1 MIFAPNC
8 TLMNIWIQFGL
19 CAAVI
24 LFAGNQ
30 LSRYGDV
37 IADRTGLGKRW
48 MGLVL
53 LATITSLPE
62 LFTSVSAVT
71 LHDLP
76 DMAVSS
82 TIGSCMFNMVIIGI
96 LDFLSKGKPLS
107 LIVHEG
113 QILSAGFGIVLM
125 GFAAIDIL
133 FGKYLPI
140 VAGANYSD
148 PLSFVFILVYL
159 IAMRIIFTYERSRFD
174 QSVQVAASSEQKVSS
189 LTKVIALFTLYAVV
203 IVAAATY
210 LPDLGEKIGKI
221 TGWGES
227 FIGSSFIAIATSLPE
242 LAVSISAA
250 RRGSYDMAVA
260 SLLGSNLFNIV
271 ILAITDF
278 CYHKAP
284 LLRVVSVANT
294 LSALTAII
302 SMGIVIIALT
312 YKAEKKFYFLAG
324 DAAALILIYV
334 LANVLLF
341 MAR

>member
-1 MIFAPNC
+1 
-8 TLMNIWIQFGL
+8 MNIWFQFGL

-30 LSRYGDV
+30 LSVYGDKL
-37 IADRTGLGKRW
+37 ADRTGLGKRW

-62 LFTSVSAVT
+62 LLTSVSSVT

-82 TIGSCMFNMVIIGI
+82 TIGSCMFNMAIIGI
-96 LDFLSKGKPLS
+96 LDFLSKDRPISKN
-107 LIVHEG
+107 VHEG
-113 QILSAGFGIVLM
+113 QILAAGFGIVLM

-140 VAGANYSD
+140 MSNVNSSD

-159 IAMRIIFTYERSRFD
+159 IAMRIIYSYESSRADEF
-174 QSVQVAASSEQKVSS
+174 VHEGAQVADNKNRSVAKE
-189 LTKVIALFTLYAVV
+189 IALFVMYAII
-203 IVAAATY
+203 IVATATY

-242 LAVSISAA
+242 LVVSISAA
-250 RRGSYDMAVA
+250 RRGSFDMAVA

-284 LLRVVSVANT
+284 LLRVVSVGNT

-312 YKAEKKFYFLAG
+312 YRSEKKLFFLAG
-324 DAAALILIYV
+324 ESIALILVYV
-334 LANVLLF
+334 LANILLF
-341 MAR
+341 VAR

>member
-1 MIFAPNC
+1 MIFAPIC
-8 TLMNIWIQFGL
+8 TLMNIWIQFAL

-71 LHDLP
+71 LHN
-76 DMAVSS
+76 MA
-82 TIGSCMFNMVIIGI
+82 IIGI

-140 VAGANYSD
+140 VASANYSD

-174 QSVQVAASSEQKVSS
+174 QSVQVAASSEQKVSP
-189 LTKVIALFTLYAVV
+189 LTKVIALFALYAIV

-312 YKAEKKFYFLAG
+312 YKAEKKFYVLAG

>member
-1 MIFAPNC
+1 
-8 TLMNIWIQFGL
+8 MNIWIQFVL
-19 CAAVI
+19 CSAVI
-24 LFAGNQ
+24 LFAGNK
-30 LSRYGDV
+30 LSHFGDV

-62 LFTSVSAVT
+62 LLTSVSSVT

-96 LDFLSKGKPLS
+96 LDFWSKNSPISKV
-107 LIVHEG
+107 VHEG
-113 QILSAGFGIVLM
+113 HILSSGFGIVLM

-140 VAGANYSD
+140 VTGANTSD
-148 PLSFVFILVYL
+148 PLSFVFIFVYL
-159 IAMRIIFTYERSRFD
+159 IAMRIIFTYEQSRLD
-174 QSVQVAASSEQKVSS
+174 QAIEAEVTSQEKAAPIAKE
-189 LTKVIALFTLYAVV
+189 IALFSFYAIV
-203 IVAAATY
+203 IVAAACY

-227 FIGSSFIAIATSLPE
+227 FIGTSFIAIATSLPE
-242 LAVSISAA
+242 LVVSISAA
-250 RRGSYDMAVA
+250 RRASYDMAVA

-284 LLRVVSVANT
+284 LLRVVSVENT
-294 LSALTAII
+294 LSALTAMI
-302 SMGIVIIALT
+302 SMGIVVIALT
-312 YKAEKKFYFLAG
+312 YRAEKKFYFLAG

-334 LANVLLF
+334 LADALLF
-341 MAR
+341 FAK